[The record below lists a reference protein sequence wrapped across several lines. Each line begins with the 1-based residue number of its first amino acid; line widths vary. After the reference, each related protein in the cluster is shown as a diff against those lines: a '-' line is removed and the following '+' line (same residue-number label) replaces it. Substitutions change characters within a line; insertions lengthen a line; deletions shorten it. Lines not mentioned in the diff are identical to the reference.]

1 MTQRALIPSADLD
14 RAARKVA
21 AEGVVITI
29 SVERDRTVYTIAPA
43 TNAAQHDP
51 FDVVDLRK

>member
-1 MTQRALIPSADLD
+1 MTARALIPYADLD

-29 SVERDRTVYTIAPA
+29 RTPDGTVYTIAPA

-51 FDVVDLRK
+51 FDVVEMKR

>member
-1 MTQRALIPSADLD
+1 MTARALIPSADLD

-29 SVERDRTVYTIAPA
+29 RTPDGTVYTIAPA

-51 FDVVDLRK
+51 FDVVEMKR